1 MTDDIFTESF
11 ERLLSGVCPPAIVR
25 DIEAGAAHGP
35 LWSAL
40 AEAGFADLLVSEE
53 GGGAGLSLHD
63 AAPLIEAC
71 GRHALPVPLAYTLLA
86 RAALEQAGARQVDGP
101 VTIADT
107 PVRATPEG
115 FRCAR
120 VPFGAVSEW
129 VIVMHDDACALWP
142 TNAARIERDG
152 IHGSL
157 DASFLWPSMPAD
169 VVHLQHADWHA
180 SGAALTALMMAGA
193 MERLLEMTLAYANDR
208 KQFGKPIGKFQA
220 LQQQISLFAE
230 RTFATR
236 MASRLACPASA
247 IPPDRHAVAA
257 AKGYASAAAIE
268 AAAIAH
274 AVHGAIGITA
284 EHDLNLYTRRLHS
297 WRRAF
302 GAETAW
308 HAELGRA
315 WLLDTRSALDFTR
328 AHLCP
333 SLVCQ
338 ETPTS

>member
-1 MTDDIFTESF
+1 MTDDIFAESF
-11 ERLLSGVCPPAIVR
+11 ERLLGGVCTPAIVR
-25 DIEAGAAHGP
+25 EIEAGAAPGP

-53 GGGAGLSLHD
+53 GGGAGLSLHA

-71 GRHALPVPLAYTLLA
+71 GRHALPVPLAYTVLA
-86 RAALEQAGARQVDGP
+86 RAALERAGANQVDGP
-101 VTIADT
+101 VTIADK
-107 PVRATPEG
+107 PAHAVRDG
-115 FRCAR
+115 IRCAH

-129 VIVMHDDACALWP
+129 LVVTHDGACALWP
-142 TNAARIERDG
+142 AKAAKIEHDG

-157 DASFLWPSMPAD
+157 DASFLWPSVPAD
-169 VVHLQHADWHA
+169 AIGLEHADWRA
-180 SGAALTALMMAGA
+180 VGAATTALMMAGA
-193 MERLLEMTLAYANDR
+193 MERLLDMTIAYANDR
-208 KQFGKPIGKFQA
+208 KQFGKPIGRFQA
-220 LQQQISLFAE
+220 VQQQISLFAE

-236 MASRLACPASA
+236 MASRIACPATR
-247 IPPDRHAVAA
+247 IPLDRHAVAV

-268 AAAIAH
+268 ITAIAH

-284 EHDLNLYTRRLHS
+284 EHDLNLYTRRLHA

-315 WLLDTRSALDFTR
+315 WLLDASSALDFTR
-328 AHLCP
+328 AHLAP
-333 SLVCQ
+333 SIA
-338 ETPTS
+338 

>member
-11 ERLLSGVCPPAIVR
+11 ERLLAGICPAATVR
-25 DIEAGAAHGP
+25 DIEAGAACGP
-35 LWSAL
+35 LWSAI
-40 AEAGFADLLVSEE
+40 AEAGFADLLVSEA

-71 GRHALPVPLAYTLLA
+71 GRHALPVPLAYTLLV
-86 RAALEQAGARQVDGP
+86 RAALERAGAPQADGP

-107 PVRATPEG
+107 PAHAVRDG
-115 FRCAR
+115 IRCAR

-129 VIVMHDDACALWP
+129 IVVTHDGACALWP
-142 TNAARIERDG
+142 ANAARIERDG

-157 DASFLWPSMPAD
+157 DASFVWPSVPAEVIPLEPAD
-169 VVHLQHADWHA
+169 WRAA
-180 SGAALTALMMAGA
+180 GAAMTALMMAGA
-193 MERLLEMTLAYANDR
+193 MERLLEMTIAYANDR
-208 KQFGKPIGKFQA
+208 NQFGKPIGKFQA

-236 MASRLACPASA
+236 MASRLACPAQPV
-247 IPPDRHAVAA
+247 PPDRRAVAA
-257 AKGYASAAAIE
+257 AKGYASAAAVE

-284 EHDLNLYTRRLHS
+284 EHDLNLYTRRLHA

-315 WLLDTRSALDFTR
+315 WLRDAGSALDFTR
-328 AHLCP
+328 AHLSP
-333 SLVCQ
+333 S
-338 ETPTS
+338 TA